1 MSAIHKQPPKVAAN
15 NNYIT
20 SSGKK
25 LLDLTSNFESEV
37 ATLIFTEEY
46 NAVFRQLPLLL
57 LCSWRLIPPSP
68 IPFLYSVRGSL
79 SSKSPSSLCLSLW
92 DLVYLCWI
100 SCPTTKTE
108 PLGKPNSQSHPPPAS
123 HTHAHVFA
131 YRLDWWIHLLMLH
144 TKQAGPLL
152 PGK

>member
-37 ATLIFTEEY
+37 ATLIFTEEC

-57 LCSWRLIPPSP
+57 LCSWRLIPPLP
-68 IPFLYSVRGSL
+68 HPFF
-79 SSKSPSSLCLSLW
+79 
-92 DLVYLCWI
+92 I
-100 SCPTTKTE
+100 F
-108 PLGKPNSQSHPPPAS
+108 SQ
-123 HTHAHVFA
+123 
-131 YRLDWWIHLLMLH
+131 RL
-144 TKQAGPLL
+144 PLL
-152 PGK
+152 QISFKPLPLVMGLGLLVLNKLSYN